1 MFTKEWVT
9 IMRQSKNICPR
20 YQAAVEIIAQ
30 RWTALII
37 KVLMP
42 GPRRFSE
49 LSDELEVV
57 SDRVLSERLKELEQ
71 TGIVTRRVIPE
82 PPIRVEYTLTEKGLA
97 LAPILTAIETWSHDW
112 LTLADAPAE
121 PVIDTANIPI

>member
-1 MFTKEWVT
+1 
-9 IMRQSKNICPR
+9 MRHSKNICPR

-71 TGIVTRRVIPE
+71 AGIVTRRVIPE

-97 LAPILTAIETWSHDW
+97 LDPILTAIESWSHDW
-112 LTLADAPAE
+112 IPLEEAAVE
-121 PVIDTANIPI
+121 PSLDMAALPTR

>member
-1 MFTKEWVT
+1 
-9 IMRQSKNICPR
+9 MRQSKNICPR

-71 TGIVTRRVIPE
+71 TGIVTRRVIPD
-82 PPIRVEYTLTEKGLA
+82 PPIRVEYALTEKGQA
-97 LAPILTAIETWSHDW
+97 LDPILTAIETWSHDW
-112 LTLADAPAE
+112 IPLDETPAE
-121 PVIDTANIPI
+121 VTADTANVPV

>member
-1 MFTKEWVT
+1 
-9 IMRQSKNICPR
+9 MRLSKNICPR

-49 LSDELEVV
+49 LADELEVV

-71 TGIVTRRVIPE
+71 AGILTRRVIPD
-82 PPIRVEYTLTEKGLA
+82 PPIRVEYTLTEKGQA
-97 LAPILTAIETWSHDW
+97 LGPIVDAIETWSHDW
-112 LTLADAPAE
+112 IPLGETAAETVAEAANAPA
-121 PVIDTANIPI
+121 